1 MSRKMI
7 DYQVENGKISTIDG
21 YKVGGGDDIEPT
33 KFGIITVSSNSTAN
47 IKAGDYTEGDT
58 IPYAIS
64 KQISQNLRR
73 EQKPLAHAS
82 TPIILTVNTD
92 PAYTV
97 YKVGTALFSIEPI
110 INKFEV
116 SLGATGDSIFIST
129 SYSAI
134 CIKAGTVAASD
145 TFQLRARVRVLLH
158 NAQYIS

>member
-33 KFGIITVSSNSTAN
+33 KFSVIAISSNSTAK
-47 IKAGDYTEGDT
+47 IKEGSYTEGDT

-64 KQISQNLRR
+64 KQMYTNVYG
-73 EQKPLAHAS
+73 EQKALMMKS
-82 TPIILTVNTD
+82 KPILLTVNTD

-97 YKVGTALFSIEPI
+97 YKIGTALFSIEPI
-110 INKFEV
+110 TNGIELNP
-116 SLGATGDSIFIST
+116 GATNDDIFASV
-129 SYSAI
+129 SFSAI

-145 TFQLRARVRVLLH
+145 SFQLRTRIRVLLH